1 MSTMWEM
8 VRFGVVGVITTA
20 INFLIFK
27 LGRMV
32 RLPLVAANSVA
43 WLAAVLFAFAANKFI
58 VFQSADWNTMFV
70 LEELARFLMSRLLT
84 LLMET
89 SLLWLLVKKRDLPEM
104 ASKCGVSVLV
114 VLLNYLLGKFLV
126 FAW

>member
-27 LGRMV
+27 LGRMA

-84 LLMET
+84 LLIET

-126 FAW
+126 FAG

>member
-1 MSTMWEM
+1 MNTLWEM
-8 VRFGVVGVITTA
+8 IRFGVVGVITTV

-27 LGRMV
+27 LGRMA
-32 RLPLVAANSVA
+32 RLPLVAANSAA

-58 VFQSADWNTMFV
+58 VFQSDDWNTMFV

-84 LLMET
+84 LLIET

-126 FAW
+126 FAG

>member
-1 MSTMWEM
+1 MSTMWEII
-8 VRFGVVGVITTA
+8 RFSVVGVVTTA

-27 LGRMV
+27 LGRMA

-84 LLMET
+84 LLIET

-126 FAW
+126 FAG

>member
-8 VRFGVVGVITTA
+8 IRFGVVGVITTA

-27 LGRMV
+27 LGRMA

-126 FAW
+126 FAG

>member
-1 MSTMWEM
+1 
-8 VRFGVVGVITTA
+8 
-20 INFLIFK
+20 
-27 LGRMV
+27 
-32 RLPLVAANSVA
+32 
-43 WLAAVLFAFAANKFI
+43 
-58 VFQSADWNTMFV
+58 MFV

-126 FAW
+126 FAG

>member
-8 VRFGVVGVITTA
+8 IRFGVVGVITTA

-27 LGRMV
+27 LGRTA

-84 LLMET
+84 LLIET
-89 SLLWLLVKKRDLPEM
+89 SLLWLLVKKRDLSEM

-126 FAW
+126 FAG

>member
-8 VRFGVVGVITTA
+8 VRFGVVGVITTV

-27 LGRMV
+27 LGRMA

-84 LLMET
+84 LLLET

-126 FAW
+126 FAG

>member
-8 VRFGVVGVITTA
+8 IRFGVVGVITTV

-27 LGRMV
+27 LGRKV
-32 RLPLVAANSVA
+32 QLPLVAANSVA

-84 LLMET
+84 LLIET
-89 SLLWLLVKKRDLPEM
+89 SLLWLLVKKKDLPEM

-126 FAW
+126 FAG

>member
-1 MSTMWEM
+1 MSTMWEII
-8 VRFGVVGVITTA
+8 RFGVVGVITTA

-84 LLMET
+84 LLIET

-126 FAW
+126 FAG

>member
-1 MSTMWEM
+1 MNTMWEM
-8 VRFGVVGVITTA
+8 IRFGVVGVITTV

-27 LGRMV
+27 LGRMA
-32 RLPLVAANSVA
+32 RLSLVAANSVA

-84 LLMET
+84 FLIET

-126 FAW
+126 FAG

>member
-1 MSTMWEM
+1 MSTMWEII
-8 VRFGVVGVITTA
+8 RFGVVGVITTA

-126 FAW
+126 FAG

>member
-8 VRFGVVGVITTA
+8 VRFGVVGVITTVT
-20 INFLIFK
+20 NFLIFK
-27 LGRMV
+27 LGRKV
-32 RLPLVAANSVA
+32 QLPLVAANSVA

-58 VFQSADWNTMFV
+58 VFQSVDWNTMFV

-84 LLMET
+84 LLIET

-126 FAW
+126 FAG

>member
-1 MSTMWEM
+1 MNTMWEM
-8 VRFGVVGVITTA
+8 IRFGVVGVITTA
-20 INFLIFK
+20 VNFLIFK
-27 LGRMV
+27 LGRMA

-70 LEELARFLMSRLLT
+70 LEELARFFMSRLLT
-84 LLMET
+84 LLIET
-89 SLLWLLVKKRDLPEM
+89 SLLWLLVTKRDLPEM

-126 FAW
+126 FAG

>member
-1 MSTMWEM
+1 MNTIWEL
-8 VRFGVVGVITTA
+8 VRFGVVGVITTV

-27 LGRMV
+27 LGRMA

-126 FAW
+126 FAG

>member
-8 VRFGVVGVITTA
+8 VRFGVVGVITTV

-27 LGRMV
+27 LGRMA

-58 VFQSADWNTMFV
+58 VFQSADWNTIFV

-84 LLMET
+84 LLIET

-114 VLLNYLLGKFLV
+114 VLLNYVLGKFLV
-126 FAW
+126 FAG

>member
-8 VRFGVVGVITTA
+8 IRFGVVGVITTA

-27 LGRMV
+27 LGRMA

-84 LLMET
+84 LLIET

-104 ASKCGVSVLV
+104 ASKCSVSVLV
-114 VLLNYLLGKFLV
+114 ILLNYLLGKFLV
-126 FAW
+126 FAG

>member
-1 MSTMWEM
+1 MNTMWEM
-8 VRFGVVGVITTA
+8 IRFGVVGVITTA

-27 LGRMV
+27 LGRMA

-70 LEELARFLMSRLLT
+70 LEELAWFLMFRLLT
-84 LLMET
+84 LLIET
-89 SLLWLLVKKRDLPEM
+89 SLLWLLVKKKDIPEM

-126 FAW
+126 FAG

>member
-1 MSTMWEM
+1 MSAMWEII
-8 VRFGVVGVITTA
+8 RFGVVGVITTA

-27 LGRMV
+27 LGRMA

-70 LEELARFLMSRLLT
+70 LEELVRFLMSRLLT
-84 LLMET
+84 LLIET

-104 ASKCGVSVLV
+104 ASKCSVSVLV

-126 FAW
+126 FAG

>member
-1 MSTMWEM
+1 MSTLWEM
-8 VRFGVVGVITTA
+8 IRFGVVGVITTA

-27 LGRMV
+27 LGRMA

-84 LLMET
+84 LLIET

-126 FAW
+126 FAG

>member
-1 MSTMWEM
+1 MSIMWEII
-8 VRFGVVGVITTA
+8 RFGVVGVITTA

-27 LGRMV
+27 LGRKV
-32 RLPLVAANSVA
+32 QLPLVAANSVA

-84 LLMET
+84 LLIET

-126 FAW
+126 FAG

>member
-1 MSTMWEM
+1 MSARWELI
-8 VRFGVVGVITTA
+8 RFGVVGVITTA

-27 LGRMV
+27 LGRMA

-84 LLMET
+84 LLIET

-126 FAW
+126 FAG

>member
-1 MSTMWEM
+1 MNTLWEM
-8 VRFGVVGVITTA
+8 IRFGVVGVITTV

-27 LGRMV
+27 LGRMA

-84 LLMET
+84 LLIET

-126 FAW
+126 FAG

>member
-8 VRFGVVGVITTA
+8 VRFGVVGVITTV

-27 LGRMV
+27 LGRKFQ
-32 RLPLVAANSVA
+32 LPLVAANSVA

-84 LLMET
+84 LLIET

-126 FAW
+126 FAG

>member
-8 VRFGVVGVITTA
+8 VRFGVVGVITTV

-27 LGRMV
+27 LGRMA

-84 LLMET
+84 LLIET

-126 FAW
+126 FAG

>member
-27 LGRMV
+27 LGRKV
-32 RLPLVAANSVA
+32 QLPLVAANSVA
-43 WLAAVLFAFAANKFI
+43 WLVAVLFAFAANKFI

-84 LLMET
+84 LLIET

-126 FAW
+126 FAG

>member
-1 MSTMWEM
+1 MSIMWEII
-8 VRFGVVGVITTA
+8 RFGVVGVITTA

-27 LGRMV
+27 LGRKV
-32 RLPLVAANSVA
+32 QLPLVAANSVA

-58 VFQSADWNTMFV
+58 VFKSADWNTMFV

-84 LLMET
+84 LLIET

-126 FAW
+126 FAG

>member
-1 MSTMWEM
+1 MSTMWEI

-27 LGRMV
+27 LGRMA

-58 VFQSADWNTMFV
+58 VFQSADWNTMFI
-70 LEELARFLMSRLLT
+70 LEELSWFLMSRLLT
-84 LLMET
+84 LLIET

-126 FAW
+126 FAG

>member
-27 LGRMV
+27 LGRMA
-32 RLPLVAANSVA
+32 RLPLVAANSTA

-84 LLMET
+84 LLIET

-126 FAW
+126 FAG

>member
-1 MSTMWEM
+1 MNTMWEM
-8 VRFGVVGVITTA
+8 IRFGVVGAITTV

-27 LGRMV
+27 LGRMA

-70 LEELARFLMSRLLT
+70 LEELVRFLMSRLLT
-84 LLMET
+84 LLIET
-89 SLLWLLVKKRDLPEM
+89 SLLWLLVKKRHLPEM

-126 FAW
+126 FAG

>member
-8 VRFGVVGVITTA
+8 VRFGVVGVITTV

-27 LGRMV
+27 LGRMA

-43 WLAAVLFAFAANKFI
+43 WLAAVLFVFAANKFI

-70 LEELARFLMSRLLT
+70 LEELARFLMFRLLT
-84 LLMET
+84 LLIET

-104 ASKCGVSVLV
+104 VSKCGVSVLV
-114 VLLNYLLGKFLV
+114 VLLNYVLGKFLV
-126 FAW
+126 FAG

>member
-1 MSTMWEM
+1 MNTLWEM
-8 VRFGVVGVITTA
+8 IRFGVVGVITTA

-27 LGRMV
+27 LGRKV
-32 RLPLVAANSVA
+32 QLPLVAANSVA

-84 LLMET
+84 LLIET

-126 FAW
+126 FAG

>member
-1 MSTMWEM
+1 MNTMWEM
-8 VRFGVVGVITTA
+8 IRFGVVGVITTV

-27 LGRMV
+27 LGRMA

-43 WLAAVLFAFAANKFI
+43 WLTAVLFAFAANKFI

-84 LLMET
+84 LLIET

-126 FAW
+126 FAG

>member
-8 VRFGVVGVITTA
+8 VRFGVVGVITTV

-27 LGRMV
+27 LGRMA
-32 RLPLVAANSVA
+32 RLSLVAANSVA

-84 LLMET
+84 FLIET

-126 FAW
+126 FAG

>member
-8 VRFGVVGVITTA
+8 VRFGVVGVITTV

-27 LGRMV
+27 LGRMA

-70 LEELARFLMSRLLT
+70 LEELVRFLMSRLLT
-84 LLMET
+84 LLIET
-89 SLLWLLVKKRDLPEM
+89 SLLWLLVKKRHLPEM
-104 ASKCGVSVLV
+104 ASKCGVAVLV

-126 FAW
+126 FAG

>member
-8 VRFGVVGVITTA
+8 IRFGVVGVITTA

-27 LGRMV
+27 LGRMA

-84 LLMET
+84 LLIET

-126 FAW
+126 FAG

>member
-8 VRFGVVGVITTA
+8 IRFGVVGVITTA

-84 LLMET
+84 LLIET

-126 FAW
+126 FAG

>member
-1 MSTMWEM
+1 MNTLWEM
-8 VRFGVVGVITTA
+8 IRFGVVGVITTV

-27 LGRMV
+27 LGRMA

-43 WLAAVLFAFAANKFI
+43 WLVAVLFAFAANKFI

-126 FAW
+126 FAG

>member
-8 VRFGVVGVITTA
+8 IRFGVVGVITTV

-27 LGRMV
+27 LGRMA

-84 LLMET
+84 LLIET

-126 FAW
+126 FAG

>member
-1 MSTMWEM
+1 MSAMWEM
-8 VRFGVVGVITTA
+8 VRFGVVGVITTV

-27 LGRMV
+27 LGRMA

-84 LLMET
+84 LLIET

-126 FAW
+126 FAG

>member
-1 MSTMWEM
+1 MSTMWEII
-8 VRFGVVGVITTA
+8 RFGVVGVITTV

-27 LGRMV
+27 LGRMA

-84 LLMET
+84 LLIET

-114 VLLNYLLGKFLV
+114 VLLNYVLGKFLV
-126 FAW
+126 FAG